1 MITRE
6 LEQTLKN
13 AEQEAVARKHE
24 FVTLEHLLYALIS
37 ENTSAQII
45 MACGGNLKLLRT
57 ELDKFL
63 SENIEQIKSNRK
75 SSPQLTVALERVLDR
90 AMTQAQS
97 AGKSTVDG
105 GNILAAMLAER
116 HSHAVFFLEKQGMR
130 KLDLLNHVSHGMSK
144 SASSPASGP
153 ACDMKAGAAGFG

>member
-13 AEQEAVARKHE
+13 AEQEAVVRKHE
-24 FVTLEHLLYALIS
+24 FVTLEHLLYALTS
-37 ENTSAQII
+37 ENTSGQII
-45 MACGGNLKLLRT
+45 MACGGNLQQLRA

-63 SENIEQIKSNRK
+63 RENIEQIRGILR
-75 SSPQLTVALERVLDR
+75 SSPQLTVAFERVLER

-105 GNILAAMLAER
+105 GNVLAAMFGER

-144 SASSPASGP
+144 AASGP
-153 ACDMKAGAAGFG
+153 ACDMKAGAGFG

>member
-1 MITRE
+1 VITRE

-24 FVTLEHLLYALIS
+24 FVTLEHLLYALTS

-45 MACGGNLKLLRT
+45 MACGGNLNQLRA

-63 SENIEQIKSNRK
+63 RESIEKIKGFLK
-75 SSPQLTVALERVLDR
+75 ASPQLTVAFERVLDR
-90 AMTQAQS
+90 AVTQAQS

-105 GNILAAMLAER
+105 GNVLAAMFGER

-130 KLDLLNHVSHGMSK
+130 KMDLLNHVLHGMSK

-153 ACDMKAGAAGFG
+153 ACDMKAGAGFG